1 MDDAAFEAAKSAFT
15 VKDLAYVIYTSG
27 STGFPKG
34 VMLSH
39 LNVVENSYTMA
50 NQMDLTHEDKMCMQI
65 QLFHTFGSVASC
77 LPSIHRGMPIV

>member
-1 MDDAAFEAAKSAFT
+1 MDDAAFEPQKSAFT

-65 QLFHTFGSVASC
+65 RCSI
-77 LPSIHRGMPIV
+77 PSDP